1 MSVDERRQADV
12 ATGMA
17 TGRNVLFVIVSLA
30 LLMISVDQ
38 TIVSTALPSIQ
49 SDIGAPLGWTVW
61 TITVY
66 ALGQVVA
73 KPLAGRLND
82 RLGPRRLFLVSA
94 AVFTAA
100 SVCCGLAADIYML
113 IAMRLVQALG
123 GGVIVPAGSAIVS
136 HAFGADRDRALGL
149 FTSIVPVGALIG
161 PVLGGLL
168 VHAWSWRAI
177 FLVNLPIG
185 VILLVAGY
193 LRVPRIDTARAS
205 GPTDV
210 AGIILMTFTVVG
222 VMAGITELGDT
233 RFGAAPAIAAG
244 CLVLAAVLAVLL
256 ARHIRGHPNPV
267 VAPNLLAGRSFGTM
281 NVINFLYGCTA
292 LGLATL
298 VPLYAERRYAIPP
311 LEAGTLLTARAV
323 GIILV
328 SGLTTFALRRT
339 GYRRP
344 MLVGSLFIACGL
356 ALMAFPAPLPPVLWL
371 AVTAAIAGLGMG
383 VVAPASNNA
392 TLYLAPAQLAEIT
405 GLRGMFRQTGSITA
419 VSVATAITERSA
431 HPGAALGYVFAAF
444 AVIVVATQPLLRWVA
459 DRRGAW

>member
-1 MSVDERRQADV
+1 MSVDERQQAGV
-12 ATGMA
+12 A
-17 TGRNVLFVIVSLA
+17 TGRNVIFVIVSLA

-61 TITVY
+61 TITIY

-100 SVCCGLAADIYML
+100 SVCCGLSADIYML
-113 IAMRLVQALG
+113 LAMRLVQSLG
-123 GGVIVPAGSAIVS
+123 GGVIVPAGSAIVA

-168 VHAWSWRAI
+168 VHAWSWRGI

-185 VILLVAGY
+185 LILLVAGY
-193 LRVPRIDTARAS
+193 LKVPRIDTSSRVT

-210 AGIILMTFTVVG
+210 AGIFLMTLTVVS

-233 RFGAAPAIAAG
+233 RIAAAPAIAAG
-244 CLVLAAVLAVLL
+244 CLALGALFAVLL
-256 ARHIRGHPNPV
+256 GRHIRRHPNPV
-267 VAPNLLAGRSFGTM
+267 VSPNLLVGRGFGTM

-311 LEAGTLLTARAV
+311 LEAGTLLTARAI
-323 GIILV
+323 GIILL

-339 GYRRP
+339 GYRLP
-344 MLVGSLFIACGL
+344 MLVGSLFIAAGL

-371 AVTAAIAGLGMG
+371 AVTAAVAGLGMG
-383 VVAPASNNA
+383 VAAPASNNA

-405 GLRGMFRQTGSITA
+405 GLRGMFRQTGSIAA
-419 VSVATAITERSA
+419 VSIATAIAESA
-431 HPGAALGYVFAAF
+431 ARPGEALGYVFAGF

-459 DRRGAW
+459 DRRGSW